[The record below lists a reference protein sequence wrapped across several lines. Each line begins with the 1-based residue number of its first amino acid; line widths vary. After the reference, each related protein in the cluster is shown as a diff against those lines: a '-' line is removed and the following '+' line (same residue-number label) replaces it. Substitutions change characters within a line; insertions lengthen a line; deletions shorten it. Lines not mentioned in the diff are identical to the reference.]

1 MKEFFL
7 IFKQEAII
15 KIITL
20 SLQVSLTA
28 LVVGGVI
35 GILLGTLL
43 GIYRFPGK
51 NIILSIVYTFM
62 GVPPVLIGV
71 IVYMLLSRK
80 GILGFAQLLFTPSA
94 MTIAQILL
102 VTPIVTGLTFSAISA
117 NVNKFTGSAL
127 TLGANQF
134 QLWTVLLRQSR
145 RGIITACLTAF
156 GRAISEVGAVMLVG
170 GNIEGETRVMTT
182 AIILETRQGNFNTAL
197 ALGLVLLL
205 ISFLINFFVLW
216 KFMLKKSP
224 NQEVVPV

>member
-1 MKEFFL
+1 MKEWIFL
-7 IFKQEAII
+7 FKQEAII

-28 LVVGGVI
+28 LLIGGLI
-35 GILLGTLL
+35 GILFGTIL
-43 GIYRFPGK
+43 GIYRFKGK
-51 NIILSIVYTFM
+51 NIILSVVYTFM

-71 IVYMLLSRK
+71 IVYLLLSRK
-80 GILGFAQLLFTPSA
+80 GIFGFAQLLFTPTA

-102 VTPIVTGLTFSAISA
+102 VTPIVTGLIYSALSA
-117 NVNKFTGSAL
+117 NVNKYSAAAL
-127 TLGANQF
+127 TLGANQL
-134 QLWTVLLRQSR
+134 QLWMVLLRQSR

-216 KFMLKKSP
+216 RFMLPKGP
-224 NQEVVPV
+224 NQGVIQV